1 MNYRDNGRLWTFAG
15 IALSTLVVLGA
26 LLVVW
31 LMPRDPAP
39 AAAQDSQ
46 NAAKPSTITVIG
58 TGSVSVKPDILKMTI
73 GVSAQEDT
81 VLDAQGK
88 VDASLSAIYAK
99 LKEAGIAET
108 DYRTAQYTIEPV
120 MNYND
125 PKNSQGVLTGFRVV
139 NMIEITFRNIDGAP
153 AIVDSLIKAGANM
166 IYGTFFSVDK
176 PDALGEQAH
185 QEAVKDAQKRA
196 ERLAA
201 LSNMTLGKI
210 VSVSEASNGPIQVY
224 GKDMGI
230 GAGGG
235 GGFAPGTTQVSTS
248 LVVTYEATPVK

>member
-1 MNYRDNGRLWTFAG
+1 MSNRDNSRLWAFAG
-15 IALSTLVVLGA
+15 VALSTLVVLGA

-31 LMPRDPAP
+31 LMPRDPSP

-46 NAAKPSTITVIG
+46 DAAKPSTITVVG
-58 TGSVSVKPDILKMTI
+58 TGSISVKPDILKMTI

-88 VDASLSAIYAK
+88 VDAALSAIYAK

-108 DYRTAQYTIEPV
+108 DYKTAQYTVEPV

-125 PKNSQGVLTGFRVV
+125 PKNGQGVLTGFRVV
-139 NMIEITFRNIDGAP
+139 HMIEITFRDIDGAP
-153 AIVDSLIKAGANM
+153 AIVDGLVKAGANT
-166 IYGTFFSVDK
+166 IYGTSFGFN
-176 PDALGEQAH
+176 DAESMGERAH
-185 QEAVKDAQKRA
+185 EEAVKDAQKRA

-210 VSVSEASNGPIQVY
+210 VSVSEQSNGTFPVY
-224 GKDMGI
+224 NKDMGL
-230 GAGGG
+230 GGG
-235 GGFAPGTTQVSTS
+235 GGFAPGTQSIQTS
-248 LVVTYEATPVK
+248 LVVTYEATPIK